1 MFIGIKYHVMFVGTS
16 NHCLLVLSFKHQYL
30 KHLDSFIGAS
40 GFHHSVLEFVTV
52 TLRLVLFFSST
63 LRLALFFSS
72 PLRHTFGGE
81 RVLAHCIQVG
91 TCQ

>member
-1 MFIGIKYHVMFVGTS
+1 MFFGIKYHIMFIGTK
-16 NHCLLVLSFKHQYL
+16 NQCLLVLLFKHHYL
-30 KHLDSFIGAS
+30 KHLDSFIGG
-40 GFHHSVLEFVTV
+40 GFHHRVLELVTV

-72 PLRHTFGGE
+72 PLRNAFGGE
-81 RVLAHCIQVG
+81 RVLAHYIQVG